1 MKKTITLLLSM
12 AFALAG
18 AQAQSS
24 YTLRTLTFEDED
36 YAVYNPDS
44 TNYWSS
50 LIDSPQYGG
59 KLLYGDYANVDYHWY
74 DQGNTNLISAIPE
87 NWGGHVYWGGG
98 HAISDYW
105 NGNLNE
111 GDYEHQLSVYVPGTN
126 ESGRGGHG
134 HNGSKNFCVHYGY
147 HDESGYSADNLP
159 YIAFADGVA
168 RTIDNMYVNI
178 STYLANGIYN
188 GDSLTSTLGDDDYIY
203 IEATGYNADGTETQK
218 ELFPLADGKEVVTNW
233 TPWDLSKL
241 GDVARVEFNMLGSND
256 NGYGFSQPAYFCY
269 DDVAVRYASDTNNAQ
284 QRVIVSPNTE
294 DSDENLKMLGVTV
307 DVAYIAFT
315 GDYDSSWTYQG
326 DDLIQSQVKPGNT
339 GKLVISGLP
348 KNISIKKINA
358 TMNGGPLYTKGSIKV
373 EAGEDEIAFL
383 ELGTRRTDVPTKITG
398 KKTDYPLNMTT
409 TSVNNDE
416 TDLTISLNCE
426 SGEYMYLY
434 ALEIYYTLND
444 VPTKIEKTT
453 ANIQEGKIYYNLQGQ
468 RVNNPSKGIY
478 IVDGKKILIK

>member
-1 MKKTITLLLSM
+1 
-12 AFALAG
+12 
-18 AQAQSS
+18 
-24 YTLRTLTFEDED
+24 
-36 YAVYNPDS
+36 
-44 TNYWSS
+44 
-50 LIDSPQYGG
+50 
-59 KLLYGDYANVDYHWY
+59 
-74 DQGNTNLISAIPE
+74 
-87 NWGGHVYWGGG
+87 
-98 HAISDYW
+98 
-105 NGNLNE
+105 
-111 GDYEHQLSVYVPGTN
+111 
-126 ESGRGGHG
+126 
-134 HNGSKNFCVHYGY
+134 
-147 HDESGYSADNLP
+147 
-159 YIAFADGVA
+159 
-168 RTIDNMYVNI
+168 
-178 STYLANGIYN
+178 
-188 GDSLTSTLGDDDYIY
+188 
-203 IEATGYNADGTETQK
+203 
-218 ELFPLADGKEVVTNW
+218 
-233 TPWDLSKL
+233 
-241 GDVARVEFNMLGSND
+241 
-256 NGYGFSQPAYFCY
+256 
-269 DDVAVRYASDTNNAQ
+269 
-284 QRVIVSPNTE
+284 VSPNTE